1 MTKLNVIDLKG
12 SKVKDININDE
23 IWNIETN
30 DVVLKKAIK
39 TLTEKVAKGL
49 AKKAGS
55 ALAKITAKI
64 SAGIASGGIIT
75 AGFVIYDFTTGM
87 ADARNILQTY
97 G

>member
-39 TLTEKVAKGL
+39 LQMDSLRQGA
-49 AKKAGS
+49 
-55 ALAKITAKI
+55 
-64 SAGIASGGIIT
+64 
-75 AGFVIYDFTTGM
+75 
-87 ADARNILQTY
+87 ADTK
-97 G
+97 